1 MNAIEHFIK
10 TIPTISAISNSNS
23 YNIWVL
29 IRLLEFFNAV
39 MMKNYLILPI
49 YWFYLSNLSIY
60 LASKQ
65 ASK

>member
-1 MNAIEHFIK
+1 MNECNGTFVE

-23 YNIWVL
+23 YNIWIL

-39 MMKNYLILPI
+39 MMKKNYLIYLSV
-49 YWFYLSNLSIY
+49 YLSNLSN